1 MLMTILA
8 SIGLFFIIVYVYRRG
23 KRDGIKKAIDYF
35 LTEMNRKQI
44 DFEIID
50 DYNSMGKKARSII
63 YNKIRYL
70 MKKKKTKPEEIGE
83 SIALH
88 EESSSSEEAQEEK
101 T

>member
-1 MLMTILA
+1 MTILA
-8 SIGLFFIIVYVYRRG
+8 TIGLFFIIAVVYRKG
-23 KRDGIKKAIDYF
+23 KREGIKKAIDYF

-44 DFEIID
+44 DFEIIN
-50 DYNSMGKKARSII
+50 DYNSMGKKAKSVI

-70 MKKKKTKPEEIGE
+70 MKKKKPEETGE

-88 EESSSSEEAQEEK
+88 KESSSSEEAQEEK

>member
-44 DFEIID
+44 DFKIID
-50 DYNSMGKKARSII
+50 DYNNMGKKARSII
-63 YNKIRYL
+63 YNKVRYL
-70 MKKKKTKPEEIGE
+70 MKKKQPEKTGE
-83 SIALH
+83 SIVSK
-88 EESSSSEEAQEEK
+88 EESSSSEK
-101 T
+101 TS

>member
-35 LTEMNRKQI
+35 ITEMNRKQI
-44 DFEIID
+44 DFEIINEYD
-50 DYNSMGKKARSII
+50 NMGKKTKSII

-70 MKKKKTKPEEIGE
+70 LGRKKNERKP
-83 SIALH
+83 
-88 EESSSSEEAQEEK
+88 
-101 T
+101 